1 MPPDSRTNYQ
11 RWEPA
16 SLDEV
21 DVQKVKL
28 PTAEALEDMHQ
39 QAHQEGYDTGYSTG
53 YNEGLAAGY
62 KQGAEKLGEEMRR
75 LQDLL
80 ASVEEAIKDFG
91 QSTSEELL
99 NLSLEISKQ
108 ILRQALKA
116 RPELLLPI
124 VRNVMESIPQH
135 SQHPHLRMHP
145 EDAELVKM
153 HMQTEIS
160 LGGWKIVDD
169 QRIERGGCRIETT
182 AAEID
187 ATLANRWER
196 LAAALGKDMSWL
208 DEDGVR

>member
-16 SLDEV
+16 SLNEV

-39 QAHQEGYDTGYSTG
+39 QAHQEGYDTGY
-53 YNEGLAAGY
+53 NEGLAAGY
-62 KQGAEKLGEEMRR
+62 KEGAAKANEEIRR
-75 LQDLL
+75 LQELL
-80 ASVEEAIKDFG
+80 SSVEDAIKHFG
-91 QSTSEELL
+91 KATSEELL

-108 ILRQALKA
+108 ILRQALKT

-169 QRIERGGCRIETT
+169 QRIERGGCRIETA

-196 LAAALGKDMSWL
+196 LAAALGKDLSWL
-208 DEDGVR
+208 DEDGTR